1 MVESRTALVSRHIIV
16 PGAHHPVYGLVLIQG
31 EKIAD
36 VVIADPS
43 IPVLS
48 TQTTALVDKYAAWH
62 PTDLEQFYVSPGLV
76 DVNVRGN
83 GAWESGETRTK
94 EAISGGVT
102 MMLEEPSLYRME
114 REEGLL
120 YCDVGSVELI
130 EAGASPDPDPTVF
143 ALKGYVYPPSAYV
156 GGLTT
161 GLKGAMETAARLN
174 LPLFIDPSF
183 PSPRMLYLG
192 SPLHNKPLKE
202 RFQDLDSD
210 ETQFFAGA
218 YPDILESSSSSRS
231 LSDAEETDLF
241 EVGPD
246 RTVSNIDGYPISNQP
261 APNIVKEEALSA
273 KHDRFLPVRSFL
285 RSHECSS
292 LQRQSSVPKLNTI
305 YDDLDKRIRKHHGN
319 IEYISALEMES
330 YEYSS
335 ESPEAVAVRKRS
347 QSLQLAQFELVI
359 TESESSGPGSRD
371 VSPLKAAEGQTEAN
385 LYQERVKG
393 TRPISLAL
401 GKTHKPSPSALAKD
415 RNYMIHLANSP
426 GAWETKGIDVI
437 AKNLKATSTQ
447 KAPCRIHITNLSS
460 AEAVNRVRQIKEY
473 SELVTCETCPHYL
486 FFTASQVAPGDTRY
500 KAFPAIRDGQNR
512 ELLWDSLLLK
522 VIDVISSNH
531 AAVAKEL
538 KFQDLGSFKKAVS
551 GINSVAFSLMAI
563 WTQLKSRY
571 ADNLDRYVTRMAKWL
586 SQAPAKL
593 IGAGNRGTIE
603 KGKYA
608 DIVIWSPF
616 KKGRIL
622 QCGPSPSLSP
632 YVDADLDGTIHRV
645 YLRGKIAYNEG
656 SFTPVGKRVS
666 RET

>member
-1 MVESRTALVSRHIIV
+1 M
-16 PGAHHPVYGLVLIQG
+16 
-31 EKIAD
+31 
-36 VVIADPS
+36 
-43 IPVLS
+43 
-48 TQTTALVDKYAAWH
+48 DKYAAWH
-62 PTDLEQFYVSPGLV
+62 PIDLEQFYLSPGLV

-83 GAWESGETRTK
+83 GVWESGEIRTK

-114 REEGLL
+114 REEGPL
-120 YCDVGSVELI
+120 YCDVGSVRLI
-130 EAGASPDPDPTVF
+130 EAGISPDPDPTVF
-143 ALKGYVYPPSAYV
+143 ALKGYLYPPSAYV
-156 GGLTT
+156 GGLAT
-161 GLKGAMETAARLN
+161 GLRGAMETAARLD

-183 PSPRMLYLG
+183 PSPRMLYSG
-192 SPLHNKPLKE
+192 SPLHNKPLQD

-210 ETQFFAGA
+210 ETQFFAA
-218 YPDILESSSSSRS
+218 AFPDILESSSSSSRS
-231 LSDAEETDLF
+231 LSDAEETDIF

-246 RTVSNIDGYPISNQP
+246 RTVSNIDGYSLTNQP
-261 APNIVKEEALSA
+261 APNTVKEEALSA

-285 RSHECSS
+285 RTNESSS

-319 IEYISALEMES
+319 IEYISVLEMES

-335 ESPEAVAVRKRS
+335 ESPEATAVRKRS
-347 QSLQLAQFELVI
+347 QSVQLAQFEMVI

-371 VSPLKAAEGQTEAN
+371 MSPLKSAEGQTEAN
-385 LYQERVKG
+385 SYQERVKG
-393 TRPISLAL
+393 ARPLSLAL
-401 GKTHKPSPSALAKD
+401 GKACKPSPSSQAKE

-426 GAWETKGIDVI
+426 GAWETKGVDVI
-437 AKNLKATSTQ
+437 AKNLKVTSTQ
-447 KAPCRIHITNLSS
+447 KTPCRVHITNLSS

-500 KAFPAIRDGQNR
+500 KTFPPIRDTQNC

-538 KFQDLGSFKKAVS
+538 KFQDLGSFKKALN
-551 GINSVAFSLMAI
+551 GINSVAFSLMAV
-563 WTQLKSRY
+563 WTQLKARY

-593 IGAGNRGTIE
+593 IGAEARGSIE

-608 DIVIWSPF
+608 DIIVWSPF

-622 QCGPSPSLSP
+622 QCGPTPSLSP
-632 YVDADLDGTIHRV
+632 YADATLDGTIHRV
-645 YLRGKIAYNEG
+645 YLRGKIAFNEG
-656 SFTPVGKRVS
+656 SFTPVGKRVA
-666 RET
+666 REK